1 MHPMVVLVS
10 PGSTLFSFMT
20 TAIYMFMK
28 GKVLKQPRKQEE
40 NTPKTKIFL
49 ATQKGCTPIIYLC
62 TRKQD
67 FWMCEEIVV
76 VKKDLLH

>member
-1 MHPMVVLVS
+1 M
-10 PGSTLFSFMT
+10 
-20 TAIYMFMK
+20 
-28 GKVLKQPRKQEE
+28 
-40 NTPKTKIFL
+40 
-49 ATQKGCTPIIYLC
+49 QKDCTPIVYLC

>member
-1 MHPMVVLVS
+1 MVILVAS
-10 PGSTLFSFMT
+10 DSTLYSFKT
-20 TAIYMFMK
+20 TTIYMFMCT
-28 GKVLKQPRKQEE
+28 KVFKLLRKQEE